1 MTREARPSPSPYLMF
16 ALALP
21 LIAAKGPRLPVD
33 APYCAAPGA
42 AQLFVSP
49 MGEPFRAP
57 AGQPYPS
64 AAWVA
69 AADRNHDGAIDRA
82 EFLADAARFFRR
94 IDLDHDGK
102 LTPEEVAAYERDVA
116 PEIAV
121 YTGRPDMI
129 PTLPRGGGGG
139 IADMLGLGSSDGGAA
154 SGYGGPMGAGRYAWL
169 NVPEPVAAADA
180 DVDRLVSAA
189 EFAAAAGRR
198 FDALDTAGRGALRL
212 AELPKTP
219 AQAAIEGPCRPR
231 PKRARDE
238 RDRRDAPDTRADIP
252 T

>member
-1 MTREARPSPSPYLMF
+1 MMREARPGPGPFLLF
-16 ALALP
+16 ALA

-33 APYCAAPGA
+33 APYCAVPGA
-42 AQLFVSP
+42 PQLFVSP
-49 MGEPFRAP
+49 MGEPFRAA

-69 AADRNHDGAIDRA
+69 GADRNHDGAIDRA
-82 EFLADAARFFRR
+82 EFVADAARFFRR

-121 YTGRPDMI
+121 YTGRTDMI
-129 PTLPRGGGGG
+129 PTLPRGGGG
-139 IADMLGLGSSDGGAA
+139 IADMLGISSSEVGGAN
-154 SGYGGPMGAGRYAWL
+154 GYGGPMGAGRYAWL

-180 DVDRLVSAA
+180 DVDRLVSAD

-198 FDALDTAGRGALRL
+198 FDALDTRARGALRL
-212 AELPKTP
+212 AELPRTP
-219 AQAAIEGPCRPR
+219 AQVAIEGPCRPR
-231 PKRARDE
+231 PKHPKDE
-238 RDRRDAPDTRADIP
+238 PGARADMSL
-252 T
+252 